1 MSSTTRKAPLSP
13 VVMKKNQTILFFLL
27 AGLAAGFMCGI
38 VPAVRII
45 SAQDYWKTGMYVL
58 IAEHTVW
65 QLLPWMVVGGSIFVF
80 CGFLVLACARVSS
93 GVRSVVAIGY
103 VGLLCAGAVFLVSYL
118 PVVLTVR
125 AMCFLSLFCGLLFVL
140 RAERWSR
147 SSRTIVVGIALS
159 CVFVLLTASA
169 WFSTQS
175 IAGRQTAPSFVLIVI
190 DCLRPDH
197 LGCYGYTRDTSPTID
212 ALAKVG
218 WHYERAYAAAPWTKP
233 SVASLLSSLLPAE
246 HGLVNPSHSA
256 PDQLLLLAEVMRNA
270 GYKNFFIN
278 GGNVFLKKDFNLD
291 QGFHSYDYL
300 SHRTRSADD
309 LTKTF
314 LARVAGIGRDKFFAY
329 LHYMDAHAPYT
340 LNSHNTRYAA
350 KIMEPYVPGNPA
362 TQLND
367 LRGQDSV
374 SPELRQYFRD
384 LYDGQI
390 RFVDDAIRDVLQG
403 LKLLGRLDNTV
414 FIITAD
420 HGEEFWDHG
429 STEHGH
435 SMYNELLQVPL
446 IIAGSAIG
454 RQRIDEPVSLIDV
467 MPTLLDLAEIPRDRL
482 NLQGGSLLPGSGA
495 LVPNRV
501 LYASGTRYGPEAYC
515 LMQRGQKLVY
525 RSRDEQGKWRLNGP
539 KLPAGYQLFDLNRDP
554 EEQNNRAAIVGVP
567 PDLEGQLLD
576 YMRTVPRAVSPQSVH
591 VGGEEMRRQLESL
604 GYVQ

>member
-1 MSSTTRKAPLSP
+1 
-13 VVMKKNQTILFFLL
+13 
-27 AGLAAGFMCGI
+27 
-38 VPAVRII
+38 
-45 SAQDYWKTGMYVL
+45 MYVL
-58 IAEHTVW
+58 TAEHAVRN
-65 QLLPWMVVGGSIFVF
+65 LLIWMSAGGIVFAVCGLIVAVGARKSAAVRTAGAVGAVALLCVAAVLLGSRLKPLSAA
-80 CGFLVLACARVSS
+80 CASGFLVLPC
-93 GVRSVVAIGY
+93 
-103 VGLLCAGAVFLVSYL
+103 
-118 PVVLTVR
+118 VVL
-125 AMCFLSLFCGLLFVL
+125 FVPHVWPWL
-140 RAERWSR
+140 R
-147 SSRTIVVGIALS
+147 
-159 CVFVLLTASA
+159 
-169 WFSTQS
+169 
-175 IAGRQTAPSFVLIVI
+175 GRQTAIVAAALCCLFVLLAASGWLAIRRMNDRQEGPSFVLIVI

-197 LGCYGYTRDTSPTID
+197 LGCHGYTRDTSPTID
-212 ALAKVG
+212 ALARVG
-218 WHYERAYAAAPWTKP
+218 RYYARAYTASPWTKP
-233 SVASLLSSLLPAE
+233 SVVSLLASQLPAT
-246 HGLVNPSHSA
+246 HGLVNPDQRA
-256 PDQLLLLAEVMRNA
+256 PDQLLLLAEVLRNA

-278 GGNVFLKKDFNLD
+278 GGNVFLKKVFNLD

-300 SHRTRSADD
+300 PQSTRSAPD
-309 LTKTF
+309 LTKIF
-314 LARVAGIGRDKFFAY
+314 LSRIAGIGGDKFFAY

-340 LNSHNTRYAA
+340 LNSHNTRYAE
-350 KIMEPYVPGNPA
+350 KIIEPYVPGNPA

-454 RQRIDEPVSLIDV
+454 HQRINEPVSLIDV

-495 LVPNRV
+495 LVPNRL
-501 LYASGTRYGPEAYC
+501 LYASGTLYGPEAYC
-515 LMQRGQKLVY
+515 LMQSGQKLVY

-539 KLPAGYQLFDLNRDP
+539 QSPAGYQLFDLDRDP
-554 EEQNNRAAIVGVP
+554 EEQNNRAAIGGVP

>member
-1 MSSTTRKAPLSP
+1 
-13 VVMKKNQTILFFLL
+13 MKKNQTILFFLL
-27 AGLAAGFMCGI
+27 AGLAAGFLCGI

-45 SAQDYWKTGMYVL
+45 SAHDYWKTGMYVL
-58 IAEHTVW
+58 IAEHTVR
-65 QLLPWMVVGGSIFVF
+65 QLLPWMVIGGSIFMF

-93 GVRSVVAIGY
+93 GVRFVVAIGY
-103 VGLLCAGAVFLVSYL
+103 VGLLCAGAVFLRPYL
-118 PVVLTVR
+118 PVVVTVR
-125 AMCFLSLFCGLLFVL
+125 TMCFLSLFCGFLFVL
-140 RAERWSR
+140 RAERWPR
-147 SSRTIVVGIALS
+147 SSRTIVVGFALS

-175 IAGRQTAPSFVLIVI
+175 IAGRQTGPSFVLIVI

-246 HGLVNPSHSA
+246 HGLVNPGHSA

-291 QGFHSYDYL
+291 QGFHSHDYL

-340 LNSHNTRYAA
+340 LNKHNTRYVE
-350 KIMEPYVPGNPA
+350 KIIEPYAPGNPA
-362 TQLND
+362 ALLTD
-367 LRGQDSV
+367 LRGKDSV
-374 SPELRQYFRD
+374 SSELRQYFRN

-390 RFVDDAIRDVLQG
+390 RYVDESISALLQG
-403 LKLLGRLDNTV
+403 LKFLGRLDNTV
-414 FIITAD
+414 FIITSD
-420 HGEEFWDHG
+420 HGEEFWEHG

-435 SMYNELLQVPL
+435 SLYNELLQVPL
-446 IIAGSAIG
+446 IIAGSPIG
-454 RQRIDEPVSLIDV
+454 SRRIAEPVSLIDV
-467 MPTLLDLAEIPRDRL
+467 MPTLLDLAAIPRGRLSMNGVSLMSGSKALAADR
-482 NLQGGSLLPGSGA
+482 A
-495 LVPNRV
+495 
-501 LYASGTRYGPEAYC
+501 LYASGMLYGSESYC
-515 LMQRGQKLVY
+515 LMQNGRKLIY
-525 RSRDEQGKWRLNGP
+525 RSREEQEKWKLKGP
-539 KLPAGYQLFDLNRDP
+539 QASAGYQLFDLSRDAA
-554 EEQNNRAAIVGVP
+554 EQHDLMVTGDVP
-567 PDLEGQLLD
+567 LDLDEQLVE
-576 YMRTVPRAVSPQSVH
+576 YMRTDPRAVSPQSVH
-591 VGGEEMRRQLESL
+591 VGGKEMRQQLESL